1 MINHQ
6 DSFNMIAMKRIYLI
20 LIVLTIQFTQA
31 QTQDL
36 QRAKRLF
43 ERTYYSEAIPLYET
57 ILNENR
63 SFEVV
68 KNLADSYYYT
78 NDYANAQR
86 QYRFLIS
93 KFPEVVTAE
102 DYFRYSQTL
111 KASGNYE
118 ESNKVMRDYFLSSN
132 NQKAIE
138 NLEKDNLVLENISA
152 LGNRYEI
159 KNMVINTPNSEFGAI
174 PYKEKLVFSAVIR
187 KPYTFEKVYK
197 WNNESYLD
205 LMSVSLKN
213 PKIDSIKRFAIEL
226 TTPLHESNSV
236 FTKNGKTVYFT
247 RNNSKNGVR
256 AKNDNKVSMLQ
267 IFKAE
272 LIDGKWRNIT
282 ALPFNSDNYSVEHPA
297 LSNDEKTLY
306 FASDMPGSLGSFDI
320 YSVDILGSDY
330 GTPKNLG
337 PTINTD
343 KKEQFP
349 FISKD
354 NKLYFSSNGHA
365 GYGFLDVFVSEIKNN
380 EFSTPVNVGLPVNS
394 GYDDFSFVIDSDTKH
409 GYFASNRKG
418 GKGSDDIY
426 EVNEIQPLVIENC
439 MQFISGIISDVDT
452 KLPLDKVKVSLQ
464 DANKKEIE
472 TAVTTA
478 DGSFSFSV
486 DCQKSYAVHA
496 SKEEYTSASKFLKTN
511 KERKKVN
518 DASMALKSAE
528 SIKKEEIAIQQQKK
542 KEEAVLE
549 QQKKK
554 DALVALQLKKKEA
567 AIIAEKAKI
576 EKEAAA
582 KKAIVEA
589 EIKKKE
595 KIEAIVAT
603 EKDIVK
609 DKERLLIKTDPI
621 YFDYDLWY
629 IRKESKPILNRVIE
643 LMKKY
648 PDMVVEIGSHTDSRG
663 NDKYNLDLSAKRANS
678 TREYFINQ
686 GIPSKR
692 ILAKGYGETVQ
703 IIKCVPIESC
713 NEEQHE
719 LNRRSEFVIKNL

>member
-1 MINHQ
+1 
-6 DSFNMIAMKRIYLI
+6 MKRIYLI
-20 LIVLTIQFTQA
+20 LIVLTVQFSQA

-43 ERTYYSEAIPLYET
+43 ERTYYSEAIPLYES
-57 ILNENR
+57 ILKSNR
-63 SFEVV
+63 SLEVV

-86 QYRFLIS
+86 NYRFLIAR
-93 KFPEVVTAE
+93 FAE
-102 DYFRYSQTL
+102 NLDGEYYFRYAQTL
-111 KASGNYE
+111 KASGSYDE
-118 ESNKVMRDYFLSSN
+118 ANKVMRDYFFKTN

-138 NLEKDNLVLENISA
+138 NLEKENLILENISA
-152 LGNRYEI
+152 LGNRFES
-159 KNMVINTPNSEFGAI
+159 KNMPINTPNSEFGAVK
-174 PYKEKLVFSAVIR
+174 YGDKLVFSAVIR

-205 LMSVSLKN
+205 LMSVALKN
-213 PKIDSIKRFAIEL
+213 PKIDSIRKFAVEL
-226 TTPLHESNSV
+226 ATPLHESNAV

-247 RNNSKNGVR
+247 RNNSKDGVR
-256 AKNDNKVSMLQ
+256 AKNEQKVSVLQ
-267 IFKAE
+267 IFRAE
-272 LIDGKWRNIT
+272 LVDGKWRNII

-320 YSVDILGSDY
+320 YSVAILGSDY

-337 PTINTD
+337 ATINTD

-365 GYGFLDVFVSEIKNN
+365 GYGFMDVFVSEIKNGD
-380 EFSTPVNVGLPVNS
+380 FTKPVNIGLPVNS
-394 GYDDFSFVIDSDTKH
+394 GYDDFSFVIDSDSQQ

-418 GKGSDDIY
+418 GKGGDDIY
-426 EVNEIQPLVIENC
+426 EISEIQPLVVENC
-439 MQFISGIISDVDT
+439 MQYISGTITDVDT
-452 KLPLDKVKVSLQ
+452 QLPLANAKVILQ
-464 DANKKEIE
+464 DTKNKDIE
-472 TAVTTA
+472 SIITSA
-478 DGSFSFSV
+478 DGRFSFSV
-486 DCQKSYAVHA
+486 DCEKNYTVLA
-496 SKEEYTSASKFLKTN
+496 SKEMYTKASKFLILYKD
-511 KERKKVN
+511 RKKVN

-528 SIKKEEIAIQQQKK
+528 SIKKEELAAI
-542 KEEAVLE
+542 E
-549 QQKKK
+549 
-554 DALVALQLKKKEA
+554 LKKKEA
-567 AIIAEKAKI
+567 KLLAEKQKKEAAILAEKAKV

-582 KKAIVEA
+582 KKAIADA
-589 EIKKKE
+589 EKQKKE
-595 KIEAIVAT
+595 KIAAIVAA

-648 PDMVVEIGSHTDSRG
+648 PEMVVEIGSHTDNRG
-663 NDKYNLDLSAKRANS
+663 NDKYNLDLSSKRATS
-678 TREYFINQ
+678 TREYFISQ
-686 GIPSKR
+686 GIPEKR
-692 ILAKGYGETVQ
+692 IFAKGYGETIQ
-703 IIKCVPIESC
+703 IIKCNPSESC
-713 NEEQHE
+713 TEEQHE

>member
-1 MINHQ
+1 
-6 DSFNMIAMKRIYLI
+6 MKRIYLI
-20 LIVLTIQFTQA
+20 LIVLTLQFTQA

-43 ERTYYSEAIPLYET
+43 ERTYYSEAIPLYEN
-57 ILNENR
+57 ILNSNR
-63 SFEVV
+63 SLEVV

-86 QYRFLIS
+86 HYRFLIAR
-93 KFPEVVTAE
+93 FAE
-102 DYFRYSQTL
+102 NLDGEYYFRYAQTL

-118 ESNKVMRDYFLSSN
+118 EANKIMRDYFLKTN

-138 NLEKDNLVLENISA
+138 NLEKDNLILENISA
-152 LGNRYEI
+152 LGNRFES
-159 KNMVINTPNSEFGAI
+159 KNMPINTPNSEFGAVK
-174 PYKEKLVFSAVIR
+174 YGDKLVFSAVIR

-205 LMSVSLKN
+205 LMSVALKN
-213 PKIDSIKRFAIEL
+213 PKIDSIRKFAVEL
-226 TTPLHESNSV
+226 ATPLHESNAV

-247 RNNSKNGVR
+247 RNNSKDGVR
-256 AKNDNKVSMLQ
+256 AKNEQKVSVLQ
-267 IFKAE
+267 IFRAD
-272 LIDGKWRNIT
+272 LVDGKWRNII

-320 YSVDILGSDY
+320 YSVAILGTDY

-337 PTINTD
+337 ATINTD

-365 GYGFLDVFVSEIKNN
+365 GFGFMDVFVSEIKNGDFTKPLN
-380 EFSTPVNVGLPVNS
+380 IGLPVNS
-394 GYDDFSFVIDSDTKH
+394 GYDDFSFVIDSDSQQ

-418 GKGSDDIY
+418 GKGGDDIY
-426 EVNEIQPLVIENC
+426 EISEIQPLVVENC
-439 MQFISGIISDVDT
+439 MQYISGTITDVDT
-452 KLPLDKVKVSLQ
+452 QLPLANAKVILQ
-464 DANKKEIE
+464 DTKNKEIE
-472 TAVTTA
+472 SIITSA
-478 DGSFSFSV
+478 DGRFSFTV
-486 DCQKSYAVHA
+486 DCEKNYTVLA
-496 SKEEYTSASKFLKTN
+496 SKEMYTNASKFLKLY
-511 KERKKVN
+511 KDRKKVN

-528 SIKKEEIAIQQQKK
+528 SIKKEELAAI
-542 KEEAVLE
+542 E
-549 QQKKK
+549 
-554 DALVALQLKKKEA
+554 LKKKEA
-567 AIIAEKAKI
+567 KLLAEKQKKEAVIIAEKAKV

-582 KKAIVEA
+582 KKAIADA
-589 EIKKKE
+589 EKQKKE
-595 KIEAIVAT
+595 KIAAIVAA

-648 PDMVVEIGSHTDSRG
+648 PEMVVEIGSHTDNRG
-663 NDKYNLDLSAKRANS
+663 NDKYNLDLSSKRATS
-678 TREYFINQ
+678 TREYFISQ
-686 GIPSKR
+686 GIPAKR
-692 ILAKGYGETVQ
+692 IFAKGYGETVQ
-703 IIKCVPIESC
+703 IIKCNPSESC
-713 NEEQHE
+713 TEEQHE

>member
-1 MINHQ
+1 M
-6 DSFNMIAMKRIYLI
+6 
-20 LIVLTIQFTQA
+20 VQFSQA

-36 QRAKRLF
+36 KRAKRLF

-57 ILNENR
+57 ILNQNR

-86 QYRFLIS
+86 QYRLLIAR
-93 KFPEVVTAE
+93 FPENLAAE
-102 DYFRYSQTL
+102 YYFRYSQTL
-111 KASGNYE
+111 KASGNYDE
-118 ESNKVMRDYFLSSN
+118 ANKVLRDYFLSSN

-152 LGNRYEI
+152 LGNRFDI
-159 KNMVINTPNSEFGAI
+159 KNMAINTPNSEFGATQ
-174 PYKEKLVFSAVIR
+174 YADKLVFSAVPG
-187 KPYTFEKVYK
+187 KPFMFDKVYK

-205 LMSVSLKN
+205 LMSVPLKSARV
-213 PKIDSIKRFAIEL
+213 DSIKKFSIEL
-226 TTPLHESNSV
+226 NTPLHESNAV

-247 RNNSKNGVR
+247 RNNSVDGIR
-256 AKNDNKVSMLQ
+256 TRNKQKVTVLQ

-282 ALPFNSDNYSVEHPA
+282 ALPFNSNDYSVEHPA

-320 YSVDILGSDY
+320 YSVAILGSDY
-330 GTPKNLG
+330 GKPKNLG
-337 PTINTD
+337 SKINTD

-349 FISKD
+349 FVSKD

-365 GYGFLDVFVSEIKNN
+365 GYGFMDVFVSEIKNGD
-380 EFSTPVNVGLPVNS
+380 FTTPLNIGLPINS
-394 GYDDFSFVIDSDTKH
+394 GYDDFSFVIDSDTEH

-418 GKGSDDIY
+418 GKGGDDIY
-426 EVNEIQPLVIENC
+426 EINEIQPLVVEDC
-439 MQFISGIISDVDT
+439 MQFISGIITDVDT
-452 KLPLDKVKVSLQ
+452 KFPLANAKVSLQ
-464 DANKKEIE
+464 DAKNKEIE
-472 TAVTTA
+472 TAITA
-478 DGSFSFSV
+478 VDGRFSFSV
-486 DCQKSYAVHA
+486 ACEKSYVVQV
-496 SKEEYTSASKFLKTN
+496 SKEAYTQNSKSLKLF
-511 KERKKVN
+511 KDRKKVN
-518 DASMALKSAE
+518 DASMALKSMDA
-528 SIKKEEIAIQQQKK
+528 IKKEELVVEKQKKAVAEQKK
-542 KEEAVLE
+542 KEAVL
-549 QQKKK
+549 
-554 DALVALQLKKKEA
+554 LVEKQKKEA
-567 AIIAEKAKI
+567 AIAAEKAKV

-582 KKAIVEA
+582 KKAIADA

-595 KIEAIVAT
+595 KIASIIAA

-648 PDMVVEIGSHTDSRG
+648 PDMVVEIGSHTDNRG
-663 NDKYNLDLSAKRANS
+663 NAKYNLDLSSKRAAS
-678 TREYFINQ
+678 TRDYFISQ
-686 GIPSKR
+686 GIPEKR
-692 ILAKGYGETVQ
+692 IFAKGYGETVQ
-703 IIKCVPIESC
+703 IIKCEPSESC
-713 NEEQHE
+713 TEEQHE

>member
-1 MINHQ
+1 
-6 DSFNMIAMKRIYLI
+6 MKRIYLI
-20 LIVLTIQFTQA
+20 LIVLTLQFAQA

-43 ERTYYSEAIPLYET
+43 ERTYYSEAIPVYEK

-68 KNLADSYYYT
+68 KNLADSYYNT

-86 QYRFLIS
+86 HYRFLIS
-93 KFPEVVTAE
+93 SFPESATTE
-102 DYFRYSQTL
+102 YYFRYAQTL

-118 ESNKVMRDYFLSSN
+118 ESNKVMRDYFLSTN

-138 NLEKDNLVLENISA
+138 KLEKENLVLENISA
-152 LGNRYEI
+152 LGNRFDI
-159 KNMVINTPNSEFGAI
+159 KNMLINTPNSEFGAV
-174 PYKEKLVFSAVIR
+174 PYKDKLVFSAVIS
-187 KPYTFEKVYK
+187 KPYIFEKVYK

-213 PKIDSIKRFAIEL
+213 PKVDSIKKFSIEL
-226 TTPLHESNSV
+226 NTPLHESNAV

-247 RNNSKNGVR
+247 RNNSKDGIR
-256 AKNDNKVSMLQ
+256 TKNDDKVSVLQ

-306 FASDMPGSLGSFDI
+306 FASDMPGSVGSFDI
-320 YSVDILGSDY
+320 YSVAILGSDF
-330 GTPKNLG
+330 GKPKNLG

-380 EFSTPVNVGLPVNS
+380 EFSTPVNIGLPVNS

-426 EVNEIQPLVIENC
+426 EVSEIQPLVVENC
-439 MQFISGIISDVDT
+439 MQYISGIITDVDT
-452 KLPLDKVKVSLQ
+452 KLPLENTKVSLQ
-464 DANKKEIE
+464 DATKKEIE
-472 TAVTTA
+472 TVVTTA
-478 DGSFSFSV
+478 DGRFSFSV
-486 DCQKSYAVHA
+486 DCEKSYVVSA
-496 SKEEYTSASKFLKTN
+496 SKEAYTQDSKFLKLY
-511 KERKKVN
+511 KERKKIN
-518 DASMALKSAE
+518 DASMALKSMEA
-528 SIKKEEIAIQQQKK
+528 IKKEELVVEQQKK
-542 KEEAVLE
+542 KEELAALE
-549 QQKKK
+549 
-554 DALVALQLKKKEA
+554 LKKKEA
-567 AIIAEKAKI
+567 AIIAQKVKI
-576 EKEAAA
+576 EKEIAA
-582 KKAIVEA
+582 KKSIVEA

-595 KIEAIVAT
+595 KIEAIIAT

-648 PDMVVEIGSHTDSRG
+648 PDMVVEIGSHTDNRG
-663 NDKYNLDLSAKRANS
+663 NGKYNLDLSSKRAIS
-678 TREYFINQ
+678 TRAYFLNQ
-686 GIPSKR
+686 GIPAKR

-703 IIKCVPIESC
+703 IIRCEPSDSC
-713 NEEQHE
+713 TEEQHE

>member
-1 MINHQ
+1 
-6 DSFNMIAMKRIYLI
+6 MKRIYLI

-36 QRAKRLF
+36 KRAKRFF
-43 ERTYYSEAIPLYET
+43 ERTYYSEAIPMYEAL
-57 ILNENR
+57 LNQNR

-93 KFPEVVTAE
+93 RFPEAVDAE
-102 DYFRYSQTL
+102 YYFRYSQTL

-118 ESNKVMRDYFLSSN
+118 ESNKILRDYYLSSN
-132 NQKAIE
+132 NQKAVE
-138 NLEKDNLVLENISA
+138 NLEKENQVLENISV
-152 LGNRYEI
+152 LGNRFDI
-159 KNMVINTPNSEFGAI
+159 KNMNINTPNSEFGAV
-174 PYKEKLVFSAVIR
+174 PYGDKLVFSAVKI
-187 KPYTFEKVYK
+187 KPFAFEKVYK

-213 PKIDSIKRFAIEL
+213 PRADSIRKFAVNL
-226 TTPLHESNSV
+226 DSPLHESNAI
-236 FTKNGKTVYFT
+236 FTKDGKTVYFT
-247 RNNSKNGVR
+247 RNNYKNGKR
-256 AKNDNKVSMLQ
+256 AKNQDKVSVLQ

-297 LSNDEKTLY
+297 LSTDEKTLY

-320 YSVDILGSDY
+320 YSVAILGSDY

-337 PTINTD
+337 STINTD

-354 NKLYFSSNGHA
+354 NKLYFSSNGHG

-380 EFSTPVNVGLPVNS
+380 EFTTPLNVGLPVNS
-394 GYDDFSFVIDSDTKH
+394 GYDDFSFVIDSDTH
-409 GYFASNRKG
+409 RGYFASNRKG

-426 EVNEIQPLVIENC
+426 EINEIQPLVIEDC
-439 MQFISGIISDVDT
+439 MQFISGIITDIDT
-452 KLPLDKVKVSLQ
+452 KLPLDKAKVSLQ
-464 DANKKEIE
+464 DVNKKEIE
-472 TAVTTA
+472 SVFSTT
-478 DGSFSFSV
+478 DGRFSFSV
-486 DCQKSYAVHA
+486 ACEKSYTVYA
-496 SKEEYTSASKFLKTN
+496 SKEEYTNASKFLKLY
-511 KERKKVN
+511 KDRKKVN
-518 DASMALKSAE
+518 DASMALKSME
-528 SIKKEEIAIQQQKK
+528 SIKKEEV
-542 KEEAVLE
+542 AVVE
-549 QQKKK
+549 Q
-554 DALVALQLKKKEA
+554 KKKEA
-567 AIIAEKAKI
+567 AIVAEQKKKEAVVLAENEKKAKEI
-576 EKEAAA
+576 AA
-582 KKAIVEA
+582 KKAIVDA

-595 KIEAIVAT
+595 KIAT
-603 EKDIVK
+603 IIAAEKDIVK
-609 DKERLLIKTDPI
+609 DKDRLIIKTDPI

-648 PDMVVEIGSHTDSRG
+648 PEMVVEIGSHTDNRG
-663 NDKYNLDLSAKRANS
+663 NDKYNLDLSAKRATS
-678 TREYFINQ
+678 TRDYFLSQ
-686 GIPSKR
+686 GVDKKR
-692 ILAKGYGETVQ
+692 IFAKGYGETVQ
-703 IIKCVPIESC
+703 IIKCEPSASC
-713 NEEQHE
+713 TEEQHE

>member
-1 MINHQ
+1 
-6 DSFNMIAMKRIYLI
+6 MKRIYLI
-20 LIVLTIQFTQA
+20 LIVLMVQFSQA

-36 QRAKRLF
+36 KRAKRLF

-57 ILNENR
+57 ILNQNR

-86 QYRFLIS
+86 QYRLLIAR
-93 KFPEVVTAE
+93 FPENLAAE
-102 DYFRYSQTL
+102 YYFRYSQTL
-111 KASGNYE
+111 KASGNYDE
-118 ESNKVMRDYFLSSN
+118 ANKVLRDYFLSSN

-152 LGNRYEI
+152 LGNRFDI
-159 KNMVINTPNSEFGAI
+159 KNMAINTPNSEFGATQ
-174 PYKEKLVFSAVIR
+174 YADKLVFSAVPG
-187 KPYTFEKVYK
+187 KPFMFDKVYK

-205 LMSVSLKN
+205 LMSVPLKSARV
-213 PKIDSIKRFAIEL
+213 DSIKKFSIEL
-226 TTPLHESNSV
+226 NTPLHESNAV

-247 RNNSKNGVR
+247 RNNSVDGIR
-256 AKNDNKVSMLQ
+256 TRNKQKVTVLQ

-282 ALPFNSDNYSVEHPA
+282 ALPFNSNDYSVEHPA

-320 YSVDILGSDY
+320 YSVAILGSDY
-330 GTPKNLG
+330 GKPKNLG
-337 PTINTD
+337 SKINTD

-349 FISKD
+349 FVSKD

-365 GYGFLDVFVSEIKNN
+365 GYGFMDVFVSEIKNGD
-380 EFSTPVNVGLPVNS
+380 FTTPLNIGLPINS
-394 GYDDFSFVIDSDTKH
+394 GYDDFSFVIDSDTEH

-418 GKGSDDIY
+418 GKGGDDIY
-426 EVNEIQPLVIENC
+426 EINEIQPLVVEDC
-439 MQFISGIISDVDT
+439 MQFISGIITDVDT
-452 KLPLDKVKVSLQ
+452 KFPLANAKVSLQ
-464 DANKKEIE
+464 DAKNKEIE
-472 TAVTTA
+472 TAITA
-478 DGSFSFSV
+478 VDGRFSFSV
-486 DCQKSYAVHA
+486 ACEKSYVVQV
-496 SKEEYTSASKFLKTN
+496 SKEAYTQNSKSLKLF
-511 KERKKVN
+511 KDRKKVN
-518 DASMALKSAE
+518 DASMALKSMDA
-528 SIKKEEIAIQQQKK
+528 IKKEELVVEKQKKAVAEQKK
-542 KEEAVLE
+542 KEAVL
-549 QQKKK
+549 
-554 DALVALQLKKKEA
+554 LVEKQKKEA
-567 AIIAEKAKI
+567 AIAAEKAKV

-582 KKAIVEA
+582 KKAIADA

-595 KIEAIVAT
+595 KIASIIAA

-648 PDMVVEIGSHTDSRG
+648 PDMVVEIGSHTDNRG
-663 NDKYNLDLSAKRANS
+663 NAKYNLDLSSKRAAS
-678 TREYFINQ
+678 TRDYFISQ
-686 GIPSKR
+686 GIPEKR
-692 ILAKGYGETVQ
+692 IFAKGYGETVQ
-703 IIKCVPIESC
+703 IIKCEPSESC
-713 NEEQHE
+713 TEEQHE

>member
-1 MINHQ
+1 
-6 DSFNMIAMKRIYLI
+6 MKRIYVI
-20 LIVLTIQFTQA
+20 IIVLTLQFTQA
-31 QTQDL
+31 QDL
-36 QRAKRLF
+36 KRAKNLF
-43 ERTYYSEAIPLYET
+43 ERTYYSEAIPVYED
-57 ILNENR
+57 IIENNR

-68 KNLADSYYYT
+68 RNLADAYYYT

-93 KFPEVVTAE
+93 RFPEAATAE
-102 DYFRYSQTL
+102 YHFRYSQTL
-111 KASGNYE
+111 KAFGNYE
-118 ESNKVMRDYFLSSN
+118 EANKVMRDYFVSNN
-132 NQKAIE
+132 NQKAV
-138 NLEKDNLVLENISA
+138 EKLDKDINVLENISA
-152 LGNRYEI
+152 LGNRFNI
-159 KNMVINTPNSEFGAI
+159 KNMPINTPNSEFGAVEYGQKI
-174 PYKEKLVFSAVIR
+174 VFSGVTR

-205 LMSVSLKN
+205 LMSVPVKY
-213 PKIDSIKRFAIEL
+213 PKVDSIRKFAIEL
-226 TTPLHESNSV
+226 ASPLHEANAV

-247 RNNSKNGVR
+247 RNNSKNGVKL
-256 AKNDNKVSMLQ
+256 KNDNKVSTLK

-272 LIDGKWRNIT
+272 LINGKWKNIT

-320 YSVDILGSDY
+320 YSVAILGSDY

-349 FISKD
+349 FVSKD

-380 EFSTPVNVGLPVNS
+380 EFMVPLNVGLPINS

-426 EVNEIQPLVIENC
+426 ELSEIQPLVVENC
-439 MQFISGIISDVDT
+439 MQYISGIISDVDS
-452 KLPLDKVKVSLQ
+452 KLPLANAKVSLQ
-464 DANKKEIE
+464 DAGKKEIE
-472 TAVTTA
+472 AIFTTA
-478 DGSFSFSV
+478 DGRFSFDV
-486 DCQKSYAVHA
+486 DCDKSYTVHA
-496 SKEEYTSASKFLKTN
+496 SKENYSKEFKLLKLY
-511 KERKKVN
+511 KDRKKVN

-528 SIKKEEIAIQQQKK
+528 SIKKETIA
-542 KEEAVLE
+542 LE

-554 DALVALQLKKKEA
+554 EALEAIELKKKEA
-567 AIIAEKAKI
+567 VIIAQKVKA
-576 EKEAAA
+576 EKELVA
-582 KKAIVEA
+582 KKSAEAA

-595 KIEAIVAT
+595 KIATIVAV
-603 EKDIVK
+603 EKDIVRDK
-609 DKERLLIKTDPI
+609 DRLLIKTDPI

-629 IRKESKPILNRVIE
+629 IRKESKTILNRVIE

-648 PDMVVEIGSHTDSRG
+648 PEMVVEIGSHTDSRG
-663 NDKYNLDLSAKRANS
+663 NDQYNLDLSAKRANS

-686 GIPSKR
+686 GVPAER
-692 ILAKGYGETVQ
+692 IFAKGYGETVQ
-703 IIKCVPIESC
+703 IVKCIPIESC

>member
-1 MINHQ
+1 
-6 DSFNMIAMKRIYLI
+6 MKRIYLI
-20 LIVLTIQFTQA
+20 LIVFTLQFAQA

-43 ERTYYSEAIPLYET
+43 ERTYYSEAIPVYER
-57 ILNENR
+57 IIDQNR

-93 KFPEVVTAE
+93 MFPEAADAE
-102 DYFRYSQTL
+102 YYFKYSQTL
-111 KASGNYE
+111 KASGNYDE
-118 ESNKVMRDYFLSSN
+118 ANKVMRDYYLSTN
-132 NQKAIE
+132 NQKTIE
-138 NLEKDNLVLENISA
+138 NLEKDNLILENISA
-152 LGNRYEI
+152 LGNRFDI
-159 KNMVINTPNSEFGAI
+159 KNLNINTHNSEFGAVLLGN
-174 PYKEKLVFSAVIR
+174 KLVFAAVKR
-187 KPYTFEKVYK
+187 KPFTFEKVYK

-213 PKIDSIKRFAIEL
+213 MNVDSIKKFAVEL
-226 TTPLHESNSV
+226 DSPLHESNAV
-236 FTKNGKTVYFT
+236 FTKNGKTMYFT
-247 RNNSKNGVR
+247 RNNSKDGVR
-256 AKNDNKVSMLQ
+256 VKNENKVSVLQ

-272 LIDGKWRNIT
+272 LVDGKWRNIT

-297 LSNDEKTLY
+297 LSTDEKTLY
-306 FASDMPGSLGSFDI
+306 FASDMPGSIGSFDI
-320 YSVDILGSDY
+320 YSVPILGSDY

-337 PTINTD
+337 STINTD

-365 GYGFLDVFVSEIKNN
+365 GYGFMDVFVSEIKNN
-380 EFSTPVNVGLPVNS
+380 EFVKPVNVGLPVNS
-394 GYDDFSFVIDSDTKH
+394 GYDDFSFVIDSDIQH

-418 GKGSDDIY
+418 GKGGDDIY
-426 EVNEIQPLVIENC
+426 EISEIQPLVVENC
-439 MQFISGIISDVDT
+439 MQYISGIITDVTT
-452 KLPLDKVKVSLQ
+452 KLPLEKAKVSLQ

-472 TAVTTA
+472 SAFTTA
-478 DGSFSFSV
+478 DGRFSFSV
-486 DCQKSYAVHA
+486 ACEKSYTVYA
-496 SKEEYTSASKFLKTN
+496 SKEEYTNDSKFLKLY
-511 KERKKVN
+511 KDRKKVN
-518 DASMALKSAE
+518 DASMALKS
-528 SIKKEEIAIQQQKK
+528 IKVVKEEELAI
-542 KEEAVLE
+542 E

-554 DALVALQLKKKEA
+554 QQLADAET
-567 AIIAEKAKI
+567 
-576 EKEAAA
+576 
-582 KKAIVEA
+582 
-589 EIKKKE
+589 KKKE
-595 KIEAIVAT
+595 KIAAIVAA

-648 PDMVVEIGSHTDSRG
+648 PEMVVEIGSHTDNRG
-663 NDKYNLDLSAKRANS
+663 NDKYNLDLSTQRANS
-678 TREYFINQ
+678 TREYFLSQ
-686 GIPSKR
+686 GIDKKR
-692 ILAKGYGETVQ
+692 IFARGYGETVQ
-703 IIKCVPIESC
+703 IVKCQPSESC
-713 NEEQHE
+713 TEEQHE

>member
-1 MINHQ
+1 MINHL
-6 DSFNMIAMKRIYLI
+6 DSFNMTAMKRIYLI
-20 LIVLTIQFTQA
+20 LIVFTLQFAQA

-43 ERTYYSEAIPLYET
+43 ERTYYSEAIPVYER
-57 ILNENR
+57 IIDQNR

-93 KFPEVVTAE
+93 MFPEAADAE
-102 DYFRYSQTL
+102 YYFKYSQTL
-111 KASGNYE
+111 KASGNYDE
-118 ESNKVMRDYFLSSN
+118 ANKVMRDYYLSTN
-132 NQKAIE
+132 NQKTIE
-138 NLEKDNLVLENISA
+138 NLEKDNLILENISA
-152 LGNRYEI
+152 LGNRFDI
-159 KNMVINTPNSEFGAI
+159 KNLNINTHNSEFGAVLLGN
-174 PYKEKLVFSAVIR
+174 KLVFAAVKR
-187 KPYTFEKVYK
+187 KPFTFEKVYK

-213 PKIDSIKRFAIEL
+213 MNVDSIKKFAVEL
-226 TTPLHESNSV
+226 DSPLHESNAV
-236 FTKNGKTVYFT
+236 FTKNGKTMYFT
-247 RNNSKNGVR
+247 RNNSKDGVR
-256 AKNDNKVSMLQ
+256 VKNENKVSVLQ

-272 LIDGKWRNIT
+272 LVDGKWRNIT

-297 LSNDEKTLY
+297 LSTDEKTLY
-306 FASDMPGSLGSFDI
+306 FASDMPGSIGSFDI
-320 YSVDILGSDY
+320 YSVPILGSDY

-337 PTINTD
+337 STINTD

-365 GYGFLDVFVSEIKNN
+365 GYGFMDVFVSEIKNN
-380 EFSTPVNVGLPVNS
+380 EFVKPVNVGLPVNS
-394 GYDDFSFVIDSDTKH
+394 GYDDFSFVIDSDIQH

-418 GKGSDDIY
+418 GKGGDDIY
-426 EVNEIQPLVIENC
+426 EISEIQPLVVENC
-439 MQFISGIISDVDT
+439 MQYISGIITDVTT
-452 KLPLDKVKVSLQ
+452 KLPLEKAKVSLQ

-472 TAVTTA
+472 SAFTTA
-478 DGSFSFSV
+478 DGRFSFSV
-486 DCQKSYAVHA
+486 ACEKSYTVYA
-496 SKEEYTSASKFLKTN
+496 SKEEYTNDSKFLKLY
-511 KERKKVN
+511 KDRKKVN
-518 DASMALKSAE
+518 DASMALKS
-528 SIKKEEIAIQQQKK
+528 IKVVKEEELAI
-542 KEEAVLE
+542 E

-554 DALVALQLKKKEA
+554 QQLADAET
-567 AIIAEKAKI
+567 
-576 EKEAAA
+576 
-582 KKAIVEA
+582 
-589 EIKKKE
+589 KKKE
-595 KIEAIVAT
+595 KIAAIVAA

-648 PDMVVEIGSHTDSRG
+648 PEMVVEIGSHTDNRG
-663 NDKYNLDLSAKRANS
+663 NDKYNLDLSTQRANS
-678 TREYFINQ
+678 TREYFLSQ
-686 GIPSKR
+686 GIDKKR
-692 ILAKGYGETVQ
+692 IFARGYGETVQ
-703 IIKCVPIESC
+703 IVKCQPSESC
-713 NEEQHE
+713 TEEQHE

>member
-1 MINHQ
+1 MT
-6 DSFNMIAMKRIYLI
+6 AMKRIYLI
-20 LIVLTIQFTQA
+20 LIVFTLQFAQA

-43 ERTYYSEAIPLYET
+43 ERTYYSEAIPVYER
-57 ILNENR
+57 IIDQNR

-93 KFPEVVTAE
+93 MFPEAADAE
-102 DYFRYSQTL
+102 YYFKYSQTL
-111 KASGNYE
+111 KASGNYDE
-118 ESNKVMRDYFLSSN
+118 ANKVMRDYYLSTN
-132 NQKAIE
+132 NQKTIE
-138 NLEKDNLVLENISA
+138 NLEKDNLILENISA
-152 LGNRYEI
+152 LGNRFDI
-159 KNMVINTPNSEFGAI
+159 KNLNINTHNSEFGAVLLGN
-174 PYKEKLVFSAVIR
+174 KLVFAAVKR
-187 KPYTFEKVYK
+187 KPFTFEKVYK

-213 PKIDSIKRFAIEL
+213 MNVDSIKKFAVEL
-226 TTPLHESNSV
+226 DSPLHESNAV
-236 FTKNGKTVYFT
+236 FTKNGKTMYFT
-247 RNNSKNGVR
+247 RNNSKDGVR
-256 AKNDNKVSMLQ
+256 VKNENKVSVLQ

-272 LIDGKWRNIT
+272 LVDGKWRNIT

-297 LSNDEKTLY
+297 LSTDEKTLY
-306 FASDMPGSLGSFDI
+306 FASDMPGSIGSFDI
-320 YSVDILGSDY
+320 YSVPILGSDY

-337 PTINTD
+337 STINTD

-365 GYGFLDVFVSEIKNN
+365 GYGFMDVFVSEIKNN
-380 EFSTPVNVGLPVNS
+380 EFVKPVNVGLPVNS
-394 GYDDFSFVIDSDTKH
+394 GYDDFSFVIDSDIQH

-418 GKGSDDIY
+418 GKGGDDIY
-426 EVNEIQPLVIENC
+426 EISEIQPLVVENC
-439 MQFISGIISDVDT
+439 MQYISGIITDVTT
-452 KLPLDKVKVSLQ
+452 KLPLEKAKVSLQ

-472 TAVTTA
+472 SAFTTA
-478 DGSFSFSV
+478 DGRFSFSV
-486 DCQKSYAVHA
+486 ACEKSYTVYA
-496 SKEEYTSASKFLKTN
+496 SKEEYTNDSKFLKLY
-511 KERKKVN
+511 KDRKKVN
-518 DASMALKSAE
+518 DASMALKS
-528 SIKKEEIAIQQQKK
+528 IKVVKEEELAI
-542 KEEAVLE
+542 E

-554 DALVALQLKKKEA
+554 QQLADAET
-567 AIIAEKAKI
+567 
-576 EKEAAA
+576 
-582 KKAIVEA
+582 
-589 EIKKKE
+589 KKKE
-595 KIEAIVAT
+595 KIAAIVAA

-648 PDMVVEIGSHTDSRG
+648 PEMVVEIGSHTDNRG
-663 NDKYNLDLSAKRANS
+663 NDKYNLDLSTQRANS
-678 TREYFINQ
+678 TREYFLSQ
-686 GIPSKR
+686 GIDKKR
-692 ILAKGYGETVQ
+692 IFARGYGETVQ
-703 IIKCVPIESC
+703 IVKCQPSESC
-713 NEEQHE
+713 TEEQHE